1 MKWFFVTV
9 YIEMKSTVSPDQYDA
24 KGYQWIKQEAYS
36 MGKAPI
42 FTGLGGGGRV
52 KDPLI
57 ILFRLVFSYHPA
69 H

>member
-42 FTGLGGGGRV
+42 FTGLGGGGGL
-52 KDPLI
+52 KT
-57 ILFRLVFSYHPA
+57 H
-69 H
+69 